1 VETAELYDKL
11 CEEEARLTA
20 AENKKEIS
28 LQIGLQAEHRDFE
41 NLKAEIAQTRADI
54 NLTHLII

>member
-20 AENKKEIS
+20 VENKREIS
-28 LQIGLQAEHRDFE
+28 LQFGLQAEHRDFE